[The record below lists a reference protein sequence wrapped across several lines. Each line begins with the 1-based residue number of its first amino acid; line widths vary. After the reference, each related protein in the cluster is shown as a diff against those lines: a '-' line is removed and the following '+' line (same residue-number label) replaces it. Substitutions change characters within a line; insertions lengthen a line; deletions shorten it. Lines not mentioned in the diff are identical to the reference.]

1 MVGSAENHQYYN
13 ALTLSN
19 ANAAILIEDKDL
31 TKARLVEE
39 VSALYKDRSRLALME
54 ENSRRSAKNDAAER
68 ILSEIIDL
76 LGADTF
82 TN

>member
-1 MVGSAENHQYYN
+1 M
-13 ALTLSN
+13 
-19 ANAAILIEDKDL
+19 
-31 TKARLVEE
+31 EE

-76 LGADTF
+76 LGEEKF
-82 TN
+82 TGQKSE